1 MSLMVLNGIVQYFI
15 LLHGHVLSSKVF
27 MNVNRTE
34 NASNVVLLNVSCFLA
49 RSAKVSN
56 GCVL

>member
-34 NASNVVLLNVSCFLA
+34 NASNVRAIECLVFFGKISQ
-49 RSAKVSN
+49 
-56 GCVL
+56 GI

>member
-15 LLHGHVLSSKVF
+15 LLHGHVLSSKLF

-34 NASNVVLLNVSCFLA
+34 NASKYVRA
-49 RSAKVSN
+49 I
-56 GCVL
+56 